1 MKRNN
6 AMKSTL
12 SLDSS
17 LFRAPDKDG
26 RILSDAK
33 ARLSAITS
41 ELADSAGAAADTLKQ
56 ERCEV
61 LATIHSERRTWLLNR
76 LEQATAIREM
86 AAQIVMVTAAELE
99 RLTTPPR
106 TPSKVL

>member
-1 MKRNN
+1 MKRDNP
-6 AMKSTL
+6 MQSTL

-17 LFRAPDKDG
+17 RFRAPDKDS

-41 ELADSAGAAADTLKQ
+41 ELADKDGATADALKQ

-76 LEQATAIREM
+76 LEQATAVRDM
-86 AAQIVMVTAAELE
+86 AAQIVMVTTAELE